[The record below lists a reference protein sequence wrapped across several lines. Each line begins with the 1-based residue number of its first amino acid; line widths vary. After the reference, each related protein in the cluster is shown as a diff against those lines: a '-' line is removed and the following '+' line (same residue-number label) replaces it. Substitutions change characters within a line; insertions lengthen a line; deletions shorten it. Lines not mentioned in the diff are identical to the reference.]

1 MPVFLVHYERLS
13 VVSGA
18 LPFEARMRVGSGCVQ
33 KPASAGLVV
42 LLGRVMFRG
51 VGLVLLFVAI
61 LAGCAA
67 PPPQYAKPR
76 VSVFNGSGAVVA
88 VVRYQSCGAGDDAW
102 LAFDA
107 SGLAVGQGTYFEYPE
122 GISCLNF
129 RAISS
134 QGKVLGTQTGVRQ
147 NTPFNWVLY

>member
-1 MPVFLVHYERLS
+1 MLR
-13 VVSGA
+13 
-18 LPFEARMRVGSGCVQ
+18 
-33 KPASAGLVV
+33 GL
-42 LLGRVMFRG
+42 
-51 VGLVLLFVAI
+51 GLFWLFVAM

-76 VSVFNGSGAVVA
+76 VSVLNRSGAMVA
-88 VVRYQSCGAGDDAW
+88 VIRYQSCDAGNDVW

-107 SGLAVGQGTYFEYPE
+107 SGLAQGLTIYFEYPE